1 MTQWVQKQLL
11 YCFACSLQILEST
24 MVNGGTDV
32 AAGTKYVVR
41 WQGMKT
47 SELEHRKQMP
57 FYRAMW
63 LQGL

>member
-1 MTQWVQKQLL
+1 M
-11 YCFACSLQILEST
+11 FASKIRIEH
-24 MVNGGTDV
+24 GGTDV
-32 AAGTKYVVR
+32 AAVTKYVVR

-57 FYRAMW
+57 SNRAMW